1 MAALEAQRQTLGNAA
16 VDAALA
22 GLRQQEA
29 ALGEQLSIEAAS
41 SPSERLSNLRQATP
55 QALAK
60 KILAT
65 RGQIEGERKP
75 VTILFT
81 DIVGSTSLAENLD
94 PEEWK
99 EIVAGAHRR
108 VSEAVYRYEGTIAQ
122 LLGDGVLAFFGAP
135 ITHEDDSLRARP
147 PRPGVLKP

>member
-1 MAALEAQRQTLGNAA
+1 LADSLQRQLEELQRAMAALEAQRQTLGNAA

-29 ALGEQLSIEAAS
+29 ALEEQLSIEAAS

-55 QALAK
+55 QALAN

-99 EIVAGAHRR
+99 EIVAG
-108 VSEAVYRYEGTIAQ
+108 Q
-122 LLGDGVLAFFGAP
+122 
-135 ITHEDDSLRARP
+135 
-147 PRPGVLKP
+147 